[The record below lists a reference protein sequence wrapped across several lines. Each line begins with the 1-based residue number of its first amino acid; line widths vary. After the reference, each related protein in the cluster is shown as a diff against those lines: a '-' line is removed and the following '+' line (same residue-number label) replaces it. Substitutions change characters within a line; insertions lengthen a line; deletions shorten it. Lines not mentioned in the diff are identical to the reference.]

1 MKFIPFRVFLIV
13 KKKTNLICTGYV
25 GHPRV
30 KELTRL
36 LNLLIWVNPNRLKP
50 DYTKL

>member
-1 MKFIPFRVFLIV
+1 MKFIPFRVFLTV

-30 KELTRL
+30 RELTYL
-36 LNLLIWVNPNRLKP
+36 LNLLIRVNPNRLKLN
-50 DYTKL
+50 YTKL